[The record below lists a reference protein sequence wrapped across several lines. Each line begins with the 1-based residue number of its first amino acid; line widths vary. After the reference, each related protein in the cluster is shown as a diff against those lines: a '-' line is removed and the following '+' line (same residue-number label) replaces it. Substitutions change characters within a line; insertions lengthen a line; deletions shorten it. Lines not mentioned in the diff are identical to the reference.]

1 MAFSITDREHM
12 SRALELAARGR
23 FTTSPNPAVG
33 CVLVKDGRV
42 IGEGYT
48 RPAGG
53 NHAEIEALAGVSDT
67 SGAAL
72 ETCGAA
78 LETCGATA
86 YVTLEPCSHS
96 GKTGPC
102 VEALIAAGIRRAV
115 IACEDPNPKVAGQ
128 GIKILEQAGIEVAC
142 GLFEEQAREINK
154 GFIKR
159 HEQGTPWVLVKMAAS
174 LDGRTAMASGQ
185 SQWITTPAS
194 RQDVQRL
201 RAASCAIIT
210 GIGTQ
215 LMDDPSLT
223 VRITKE
229 QLGVDDD
236 LRQPLRVVVDSKLQI
251 SPQARMFDQPGETL
265 IATLAGIVEE
275 TPAANGA
282 ENSDGVRQREKV
294 AALQAA
300 GAEVLFLPERQG
312 HVDLQELLL
321 ELARRECNNIM
332 VEAGAGL
339 AGAFVAEG
347 LLDEMVCYFAP
358 KLFGSDARPMF
369 ELPIQTIDAHLAL
382 AVKDIRQIGEDIRI
396 TLRPDKDY

>member
-1 MAFSITDREHM
+1 MAWTIADREFM
-12 SRALELAARGR
+12 SRALELAAKGR
-23 FTTSPNPAVG
+23 YTASPNPTVG
-33 CVLVKDGRV
+33 CVLVRDASA

-53 NHAEIEALAGVSDT
+53 NHAEIEALGDLSKAAT
-67 SGAAL
+67 S
-72 ETCGAA
+72 
-78 LETCGATA
+78 GATA
-86 YVTLEPCSHS
+86 YVTLEPCSHT

-102 VEALIAAGIRRAV
+102 VDALINAEISRVV

-128 GIKILEQAGIEVAC
+128 GIKLLEQAGIEVAC
-142 GLFEEQAREINK
+142 GLFEDQAREINK
-154 GFIKR
+154 GFMKR
-159 HEQGTPWVLVKMAAS
+159 QEHGTPWVLVKMAAS

-194 RQDVQRL
+194 RKDVQRL

-215 LMDDPSLT
+215 MMDDPSLT
-223 VRITKE
+223 VRINNDDV
-229 QLGVDDD
+229 GVEDS
-236 LRQPLRVVVDSKLQI
+236 LRQPLRVVVDSRMQM
-251 SPQARMFDQPGETL
+251 SPESRMLAQPGDTL
-265 IATLAGIVEE
+265 IATLDQSE
-275 TPAANGA
+275 
-282 ENSDGVRQREKV
+282 QREK
-294 AALQAA
+294 ALALKAA
-300 GAEVLFLPERQG
+300 GADVVFLPALDG
-312 HVDLQELLL
+312 HVDLQQLLL
-321 ELARRECNNIM
+321 ELARRECNNVM

-347 LLDEMVCYFAP
+347 LLDELVCYWAP

-382 AVKDIRQIGEDIRI
+382 SVKDIRQIGEDIRI

>member
-1 MAFSITDREHM
+1 MAWTIADREFM
-12 SRALELAARGR
+12 SRALELAAKGR
-23 FTTSPNPAVG
+23 YTASPNPTVG
-33 CVLVKDGRV
+33 CVLVRDASA

-53 NHAEIEALAGVSDT
+53 NHAEVEALGDLSKAAT
-67 SGAAL
+67 S
-72 ETCGAA
+72 
-78 LETCGATA
+78 GATA
-86 YVTLEPCSHS
+86 YVTLEPCSHT

-102 VEALIAAGIRRAV
+102 VDALINAEISRVV

-128 GIKILEQAGIEVAC
+128 GIKLLEQAGIEVAC
-142 GLFEEQAREINK
+142 GLFEDQAREINR

-159 HEQGTPWVLVKMAAS
+159 QEHGTPWVLVKMAAS

-194 RQDVQRL
+194 RKDVQRL

-215 LMDDPSLT
+215 MMDDPSLT
-223 VRITKE
+223 VRINNDD
-229 QLGVDDD
+229 VDVEDS
-236 LRQPLRVVVDSKLQI
+236 LRQPLRVVVDSRMQM
-251 SPQARMFDQPGETL
+251 SPESRMLAQPGDTL
-265 IATLAGIVEE
+265 IATLDQSE
-275 TPAANGA
+275 
-282 ENSDGVRQREKV
+282 QREK
-294 AALQAA
+294 ALALKAA
-300 GAEVLFLPERQG
+300 GADVVFLPALDG
-312 HVDLQELLL
+312 HVDLQQLLL
-321 ELARRECNNIM
+321 ELARRECNNVM

-347 LLDEMVCYFAP
+347 LLDELVCYWAP

-382 AVKDIRQIGEDIRI
+382 SVKDIRQIGEDIRI

>member
-1 MAFSITDREHM
+1 MAWTIADREFM
-12 SRALELAARGR
+12 SRALELAAKGR
-23 FTTSPNPAVG
+23 YTASPNPTVG
-33 CVLVKDGRV
+33 CVLVRDASA

-53 NHAEIEALAGVSDT
+53 NHAEVEALGDLSKAAT
-67 SGAAL
+67 S
-72 ETCGAA
+72 
-78 LETCGATA
+78 GATA
-86 YVTLEPCSHS
+86 YVTLEPCSHT

-102 VEALIAAGIRRAV
+102 VDALINAEISRVV

-128 GIKILEQAGIEVAC
+128 GIKLLEQAGIEVAC
-142 GLFEEQAREINK
+142 GLFEDQAREINR

-159 HEQGTPWVLVKMAAS
+159 QEHGTPWVLVKMAAS

-194 RQDVQRL
+194 RKDVQRL

-215 LMDDPSLT
+215 MMDDPSLT
-223 VRITKE
+223 VRINNDDV
-229 QLGVDDD
+229 GVEDS
-236 LRQPLRVVVDSKLQI
+236 LRQPLRVVVDSRMQM
-251 SPQARMFDQPGETL
+251 SPESRMLAQPGDTL
-265 IATLAGIVEE
+265 IATLDQSE
-275 TPAANGA
+275 
-282 ENSDGVRQREKV
+282 QREK
-294 AALQAA
+294 ALALKAA
-300 GAEVLFLPERQG
+300 GADVVFLPALDG
-312 HVDLQELLL
+312 HVDLQQLLL
-321 ELARRECNNIM
+321 ELARRECNNVM

-347 LLDEMVCYFAP
+347 LLDELVCYWAP

-382 AVKDIRQIGEDIRI
+382 SVKDIRQIGEDIRI

>member
-1 MAFSITDREHM
+1 MAFSIADREHM

-23 FTTSPNPAVG
+23 FTTSPNPTVG
-33 CVLVKDGRV
+33 CVLVKDGKV

-67 SGAAL
+67 
-72 ETCGAA
+72 CGAA
-78 LETCGATA
+78 PETCGATA

-102 VEALIAAGIRRAV
+102 VEALIAAGIGRVV

-128 GIKILEQAGIEVAC
+128 GIKFLEQAGIEVAC

-229 QLGVDDD
+229 QLGVEDD

-265 IATLAGIVEE
+265 IATV
-275 TPAANGA
+275 AANGD
-282 ENSDGVRQREKV
+282 EHSDGAQQREKV

-300 GAEVLFLPERQG
+300 GAEVLLLPERQG
-312 HVDLQELLL
+312 HVDLHELLL

>member
-72 ETCGAA
+72 ETCGA
-78 LETCGATA
+78 TA
-86 YVTLEPCSHS
+86 NVTLEPCSHS